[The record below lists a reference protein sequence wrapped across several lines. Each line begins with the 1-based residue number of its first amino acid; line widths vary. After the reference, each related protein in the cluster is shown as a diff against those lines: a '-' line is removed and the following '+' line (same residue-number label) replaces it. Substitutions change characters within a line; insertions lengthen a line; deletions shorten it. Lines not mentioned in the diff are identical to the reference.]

1 MFQGDESS
9 RTSTL
14 VLKENYCGG
23 DTGTNWAMIGGIIG
37 GVVAAILLIAIIAV
51 VLVKK
56 PYERAA
62 THE

>member
-1 MFQGDESS
+1 M
-9 RTSTL
+9 
-14 VLKENYCGG
+14 LKENYCGG